1 MLNRK
6 LSVEEDFRLISVDLI
21 KIFSP
26 NFLNDLARKNLF
38 LQRSSKFE
46 PKDFIAL
53 CGFLN
58 HQLGKKSLTQLCG
71 VLASERN
78 ISLSTE
84 GLNQRFCEAR
94 VNLLKDVLSA
104 LILKHFLSD
113 LLPSLRHSKIG
124 RIRILDSTSFELPT
138 FCQEKYFGYHKS
150 GVRIQLEYELLK
162 GNSCILLYK
171 TSWIVIKFL
180 PRRL

>member
-6 LSVEEDFRLISVDLI
+6 LSVEEDFRQISDELT

-26 NFLNDLARKNLF
+26 NFLNELARKDLF

-58 HQLGKKSLTQLCG
+58 HQSGKKSLTQLCS

-84 GLNQRFCEAR
+84 GLNKRFCEAG

-113 LLPSLRHSKIG
+113 PLPGLRHPKIG

-138 FCQEKYFGYHKS
+138 SYLEKYFGYHKS

-162 GNSCILLYK
+162 GELLHLVFK
-171 TSWIVIKFL
+171 ISWIVITFL
-180 PRRL
+180 PKR